1 MRKKEKTKTSLFE
14 KIAITFLSLVIV
26 ASIALV
32 GYVYLMNTSFLINK
46 DSEEIG
52 AGHLGEELATPKPIK
67 KKCVNF
73 LVCGIDYAEGSNRGK
88 LTDMIMLVSF
98 DIDARD
104 INVLRIPRDSYIGSD
119 YPTGKINAIYG
130 QRENGGIEGLAR
142 RINSQMQL
150 PIDHYITVNMDGFK
164 HIVDAIG
171 GVTVDVPKRIDL
183 EGVVIEKGVQT
194 LDGLK
199 AERFVRVRKIYA
211 NGDFGRIEM
220 QNVFMKAMIEK
231 IFSMEKSSIVKLAPS
246 LIKEVTTDLTIS
258 EALGFYENLVK
269 VDRASG
275 IHFYTVET
283 ASATKD
289 GLSIQSIKEK
299 QLADLLNDHFRP
311 YSQKVSADELSII
324 ELVTD
329 YEYPTPEK

>member
-1 MRKKEKTKTSLFE
+1 MKKKEKVKTPLFE
-14 KIAITFLSLVIV
+14 KIAIFFLSLIII
-26 ASIALV
+26 ASVSLT

-46 DSEEIG
+46 ESDEAGS
-52 AGHLGEELATPKPIK
+52 GHLDKELQTPKPIQ

-98 DIDARD
+98 DIDSKK

-142 RINSQMQL
+142 RINSQMKL

-194 LDGLK
+194 LNGLQ
-199 AERFVRVRKIYA
+199 AERFVRVRKIFS

-231 IFSMEKSSIVKLAPS
+231 IFSMEKSQIVKLAPS
-246 LIKEVTTDLTIS
+246 LIKEVTTDLTLN
-258 EALGFYENLVK
+258 EALGFYEKLIE
-269 VDRASG
+269 VDRTAG
-275 IHFYTVET
+275 IKFFTVET
-283 ASATKD
+283 ASADKN
-289 GLSIQSIKEK
+289 GLSVQSIKEK
-299 QLADLLNDHFRP
+299 QLADLLNEYFRP
-311 YSQKVSADELSII
+311 YSEKVSAEGLSVI
-324 ELVTD
+324 ELITD
-329 YEYPTPEK
+329 YEYPTPVK